1 MYKIIENFE
10 DLQNICIMVYKKENY
25 GFILSKKLTYDYIQN
40 HLVYL
45 LIKDYDE
52 NAYDLGQIQKTF
64 GQYKEY
70 CSYFLNLSHTSL
82 F

>member
-10 DLQNICIMVYKKENY
+10 DLHNICIMVYEIEH
-25 GFILSKKLTYDYIQN
+25 GSLILSQEITYDYIQN

-45 LIKDYDE
+45 LIKAYYE
-52 NAYDLGQIQKTF
+52 NADDLGQLQQTF

-70 CSYFLNLSHTSL
+70 SSSFLN
-82 F
+82 

>member
-1 MYKIIENFE
+1 MYKIIDNCE
-10 DLQNICIMVYKKENY
+10 DLQNICIMVYEIENY
-25 GFILSKKLTYDYIQN
+25 SFILSKELTYDYIQN

-45 LIKDYDE
+45 LIKDYYE
-52 NAYDLGQIQKTF
+52 NAADLGHIQNTF

-70 CSYFLNLSHTSL
+70 SSSF